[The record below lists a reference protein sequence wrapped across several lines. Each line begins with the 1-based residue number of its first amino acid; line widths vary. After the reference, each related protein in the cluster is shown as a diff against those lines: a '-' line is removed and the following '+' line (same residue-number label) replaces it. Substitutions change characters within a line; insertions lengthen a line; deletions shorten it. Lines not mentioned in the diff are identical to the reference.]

1 MFFFVHLSLIPKV
14 KGTPRRLIAL
24 RVETDLTIRDV
35 AAALQG
41 AIVSALG
48 VHWEMGTI
56 LDNLMLNYSFGF

>member
-1 MFFFVHLSLIPKV
+1 MFFVHLSPIPKV
-14 KGTPRRLIAL
+14 KGTLRSLVAL
-24 RVETDLTIRDV
+24 RMETDLTIRAV

-48 VHWEMGTI
+48 VNWEVCTI